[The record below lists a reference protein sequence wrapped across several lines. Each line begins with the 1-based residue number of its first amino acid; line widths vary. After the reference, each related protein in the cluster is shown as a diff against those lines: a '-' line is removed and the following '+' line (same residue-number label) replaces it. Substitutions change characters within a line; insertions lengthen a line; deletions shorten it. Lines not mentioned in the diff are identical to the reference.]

1 MSMSD
6 INWRVSLAEL
16 IAVFLFVFIGAG
28 TVVVTG
34 DLMGQ
39 DTLTPARLLV
49 IALAHGLTIAILV
62 AAIGHISG
70 GHINPAVTFAAML
83 TRRVSMLQGVVT
95 IVAQLAGAVLA
106 ALVLDYLL
114 GGVGAHGL
122 AEGVEP
128 LEGLVMEIILT
139 VVLVLVIFG
148 AAMDRRGAGTIAPL
162 VIGLAVAVDHLLG
175 VGVTGASMN
184 PARSFGPALIGG
196 MWDNHWVYWVGPL
209 VGAAIAGY
217 GYRYVFQGNKN
228 D

>member
-1 MSMSD
+1 MSMS
-6 INWRVSLAEL
+6 INWRVSAAEL

-28 TVVVTG
+28 TVVITG
-34 DLMGQ
+34 GMTGGDM
-39 DTLTPARLLV
+39 TPARLLV

-83 TRRVSMLQGVVT
+83 TRRVAVVQGVVT

-106 ALVLDYLL
+106 ALVLDYLV
-114 GGVGAHGL
+114 GGSLGAHKLG
-122 AEGVEP
+122 EGFDATQGV
-128 LEGLVMEIILT
+128 VMEIILT
-139 VVLVLVIFG
+139 IVLVLVIFG
-148 AAMDRRGAGTIAPL
+148 AAMDKRGAGVIAPL
-162 VIGLAVAVDHLLG
+162 AIGLAVAVDHLLG

-184 PARSFGPALIGG
+184 PARSFGPALIAG